1 MPVMVVPQ
9 GMVSGVPVVYPAHHP
24 QGGNP
29 QIPQQPAPQP
39 SQQDIQ
45 NLKDMFP
52 NMEESVIQS
61 VLEASGNNVDAA
73 TTHLLTMTDED
84 QANATWTCAPWH
96 LKPML
101 IDKSPLSQEDSNNND
116 NEFNNDVSLCKN
128 WFIFYFVTASEN
140 DNTKH

>member
-29 QIPQQPAPQP
+29 QIPRQQPPAQP

-52 NMEESVIQS
+52 NMEESVILS

-73 TTHLLTMTDED
+73 TTNLLTMTDED
-84 QANATWTCAPWH
+84 QANTT
-96 LKPML
+96 
-101 IDKSPLSQEDSNNND
+101 
-116 NEFNNDVSLCKN
+116 
-128 WFIFYFVTASEN
+128 
-140 DNTKH
+140 